1 MNRRAIVSTALLL
14 LAPLARPARAGV
26 DPWTRVGPDSGVVQT
41 FAAAPSRP
49 TTVYAGLSLGGI
61 FRSLDGGAT
70 WSFAGAGLKL
80 HDAVRSIVVDVRQP
94 EKVWTATSQGIYR
107 STNGGKSWARV
118 LTSGGTSLVQDPSS
132 RTLYAGSDSGPM
144 LRGTDDGTSWHTLS
158 GSPQAV
164 FNLAIDPFHP
174 QTLYAD
180 NFGELFKSTNG
191 GARWFRLTQGLPADS
206 IDALTIDPRSG
217 TLYVATT
224 SEIPG
229 KVVFRSDDGGAKWT
243 SVDGGMLT
251 GFTTFL
257 AVDLKAKG
265 AVWALS
271 GERAYRS
278 ADRGR
283 TWSLADRGLPAGDGA
298 ILTLFPGA
306 STLLA
311 GTQEGAF
318 WSADQGASWN
328 RSNQGLRA
336 ASITGLAL
344 DPLRPARLWASL
356 ASREVFRTV
365 TGGGPWGLLTGVPYP
380 VFVTGPL
387 AADPYHPGTVYL
399 GLFGGVARS
408 LDAGNHWSSVTGLS
422 CIQPESLFVDPL
434 DSSVIYVGGNFSNS
448 ECGAQPGACPSYRSD
463 DAGQHWNCIQ
473 IGPIVVPDPF
483 QSFRVYGL
491 TRTDVEVSADGG
503 DSWSLLAPGTH
514 LSVLVP
520 DPQRPGTLWGGRY
533 GVFHSDDGGRTWTLA
548 GAGVPTSA
556 RVVAV
561 VLDPVDPDVLYTAT
575 LQNGVFKSTDAGFT
589 WEPLGT
595 GLEGL
600 VVRYLVLDPR
610 DRTILY
616 AGTDEAGVM
625 KILQSGE

>member
-1 MNRRAIVSTALLL
+1 MIRRAVLSALLL
-14 LAPLARPARAGV
+14 LAPLARPARGA

-49 TTVYAGLSLGGI
+49 TTVYAGLSFGGI

-70 WSFAGAGLKL
+70 WSFAGAGLSF
-80 HDAVRSIVVDVRQP
+80 HDAVRSIVVDASQP
-94 EKVWTATSQGIYR
+94 EKVWAGTTQGIYR
-107 STNGGKSWARV
+107 STDGGASWARV
-118 LTSGGTSLVQDPSS
+118 IANGGTSLVQDPVSH
-132 RTLYAGSDSGPM
+132 TLYAGFESGLM
-144 LRGTDDGTSWHTLS
+144 LRGTHDGRSWQTLA
-158 GSPQAV
+158 GAPLDV
-164 FNLAIDPFHP
+164 LNLAIDPFHP
-174 QTLYAD
+174 QTLYVT
-180 NFGELFKSTNG
+180 NYGQLFKSTNG
-191 GARWFRLTQGLPADS
+191 GARWFRLTQGLPSDS
-206 IDALTIDPRSG
+206 LDALTIDPRSG
-217 TLYVATT
+217 TLYVA
-224 SEIPG
+224 SRSGENPG
-229 KVVFRSDDGGAKWT
+229 KVVFRSDDGGANWT
-243 SVDGGMLT
+243 AVDGGMLP
-251 GFTTFL
+251 GITTFL
-257 AVDLKAKG
+257 AADLKAKG
-265 AVWALS
+265 VVWALS
-271 GERAYRS
+271 GESAYRS
-278 ADRGR
+278 SDRGR

-318 WSADQGASWN
+318 RSADQGASWN

-365 TGGGPWGLLTGVPYP
+365 TGGGRWGLLTGVPYP
-380 VFVTGPL
+380 IFVTGPL
-387 AADPYHPGTVYL
+387 AADSDHPGTVYL

-463 DAGQHWNCIQ
+463 DAGQHWSCIQ

-483 QSFRVYGL
+483 QPFRVYGL

-520 DPQRPGTLWGGRY
+520 DPQRPGTLWGGLY
-533 GVFHSDDGGRTWTLA
+533 GLFRSDDGGRTWTAA
-548 GAGVPTSA
+548 GTGVPASS

-561 VLDPVDPDVLYTAT
+561 VLDPVDRDVLYTAT
-575 LQNGVFKSTDAGFT
+575 LQNGVFKSTDAGLT

-600 VVRYLVLDPR
+600 VVRYLVIDPR
-610 DRTILY
+610 DRMTLY

-625 KILQSGE
+625 KIRQSGG